1 MAFPIQEN
9 DFDRE
14 EMLQLYRNEARDEEV
29 LFEEYGDP
37 VEDEADAVE
46 TPATDLVTEAAVAL
60 LRSIFCCASAI
71 LACAAINRSPFAAS
85 ACAADLFKDGP
96 KTVGTPGCG

>member
-1 MAFPIQEN
+1 MAAADLAFPIQEN

-37 VEDEADAVE
+37 VEDAV
-46 TPATDLVTEAAVAL
+46 
-60 LRSIFCCASAI
+60 
-71 LACAAINRSPFAAS
+71 
-85 ACAADLFKDGP
+85 
-96 KTVGTPGCG
+96 